1 MLKKIGAVGGAVA
14 IALCWPMATG
24 QLGERIYLDTIGQY
38 ANPYLSVKNDSYDR
52 GYLSADAVSQVSLK
66 GELKTA
72 FEEEGLPTV
81 WRIHHHVTHGMFGI
95 STTSELVMDDSLKAS
110 VEQLWGKG
118 VAPFT
123 LTTDT
128 ALTRATDFTFR
139 VNPLKA
145 DDGQG
150 TQADFSAFTLSGS
163 VNADGAGDFQY
174 QWPSADLT
182 TVANEQLRLKGL
194 QGGGEGRLD
203 GQFWLGSQQLS
214 LESVSFNDLSSDQSV
229 SMDKLAVSMQNVL
242 TEQTGKDAA
251 PLLTNTNQVT
261 IGRLHSLEGETFSNF
276 NFQLAFTDLDYPS
289 IHQLGEFSEK
299 MDTEMTDAEIEATTK
314 ALDKLVAKGLKFAI
328 SDLSLD
334 TPQGAVK
341 SSLALQVKPGMENAS
356 QNLMAV
362 AETINGDLFVS
373 LPVALVDADPLLK
386 ERAAMLEENGIIE
399 RNATHYVAKMAI
411 EGDKLVLASGDQL
424 PVAMLLMLFM

>member
-314 ALDKLVAKGLKFAI
+314 ALDKLVAKG
-328 SDLSLD
+328 
-334 TPQGAVK
+334 
-341 SSLALQVKPGMENAS
+341 
-356 QNLMAV
+356 
-362 AETINGDLFVS
+362 
-373 LPVALVDADPLLK
+373 
-386 ERAAMLEENGIIE
+386 
-399 RNATHYVAKMAI
+399 
-411 EGDKLVLASGDQL
+411 
-424 PVAMLLMLFM
+424 